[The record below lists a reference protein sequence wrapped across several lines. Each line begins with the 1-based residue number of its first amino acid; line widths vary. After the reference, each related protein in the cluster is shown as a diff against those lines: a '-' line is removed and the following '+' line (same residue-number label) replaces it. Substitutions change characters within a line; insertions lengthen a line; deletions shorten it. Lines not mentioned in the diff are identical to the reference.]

1 MTLNRRQKLS
11 QAHTWLSE
19 DDISL
24 MLVHKYQKYSDEYE
38 PNNVQPM
45 LDNFTKIACRLP
57 EQALRD
63 LLSRVQEFA
72 VI

>member
-1 MTLNRRQKLS
+1 MPLNRRQELT

-38 PNNVQPM
+38 PSNVQPM